1 MTPLEEKKDGFN
13 ITGTDYVITGMK
25 IGFLRLDEEKSVE
38 LESKSCDGWSDRLAR
53 YGSFSKVF
61 SGLAR

>member
-13 ITGTDYVITGMK
+13 ITGTDYVMK